1 MLHWRHSN
9 SDVWSKKKVSPVVA
23 GKLTR
28 LQRNWPRVSA
38 VPVAL
43 GLLAVSYA
51 GFRRSSTKREQ
62 QLEALVA
69 QRTEAL
75 RQTHIA
81 LERRHRIAEGMRDV
95 MTALNSSQ
103 SLESVLTMIA
113 TQAHDLLH
121 ADTVV
126 IETADIAA
134 STRAVQAVG
143 GQKTDAS
150 DAAIAAITS
159 ITLKQVIAS
168 GQPVVFDDYDG
179 DRHQPDSME
188 SSVGKRE
195 AVVAVP
201 IAVESARFW
210 GAMLLYYADRL
221 LLTDAEPELATL
233 FAAQAALAIENSQ
246 LKATAQEIATVLER
260 NRVAREL
267 HDSVTQSLYSIILN
281 SDATLLAL
289 ASGNPDKVELRLHQ
303 LKDIAREAMTELR
316 LLIYELRPSILE
328 EQGLLAALNERLEA
342 VESRSGLH
350 VDLQLECDQV
360 LPLDVQDELF
370 RVILEGLNN
379 VVKHARARHVKIQM
393 VGQDGCCRLV
403 LEDDGC
409 GFDVSTASRYG
420 GYGLKTIRERL
431 QQIGGTLT
439 VRSEPG
445 AGSTLEIEVPV

>member
-1 MLHWRHSN
+1 M
-9 SDVWSKKKVSPVVA
+9 
-23 GKLTR
+23 
-28 LQRNWPRVSA
+28 
-38 VPVAL
+38 
-43 GLLAVSYA
+43 
-51 GFRRSSTKREQ
+51 
-62 QLEALVA
+62 
-69 QRTEAL
+69 
-75 RQTHIA
+75 
-81 LERRHRIAEGMRDV
+81 
-95 MTALNSSQ
+95 
-103 SLESVLTMIA
+103 
-113 TQAHDLLH
+113 
-121 ADTVV
+121 
-126 IETADIAA
+126 
-134 STRAVQAVG
+134 
-143 GQKTDAS
+143 
-150 DAAIAAITS
+150 
-159 ITLKQVIAS
+159 
-168 GQPVVFDDYDG
+168 
-179 DRHQPDSME
+179 
-188 SSVGKRE
+188 
-195 AVVAVP
+195 AVP
-201 IAVESARFW
+201 IAVEAARFQ
-210 GAMLLYYADRL
+210 GGMLLYYADRVL
-221 LLTDAEPELATL
+221 VTDAEPELATL

-246 LKATAQEIATVLER
+246 LKATAQEMATVLER

-342 VESRSGLH
+342 VETRSGLQ
-350 VDLQLECDQV
+350 VDLQLECDQI

-393 VGQDGCCRLV
+393 VRQGDCCRLV

-431 QQIGGTLT
+431 QRIGGTLS

-445 AGSTLEIEVPV
+445 AGSTLEIEVPL